1 MNNNAL
7 SKAKPLLEGLY
18 GDYKVDY
25 NLNKCS
31 EKDTLLKLLK
41 NHTPKC
47 VDKINTEG
55 SWRHIWDVSTYCFK
69 INKSSIEISDM
80 TELEESFYEFLEQ
93 LVYYDDRPFYAV
105 FDDEGSI
112 MVITAIPVDVKK
124 IRFTIYPYN
133 YNQNIPHLE

>member
-25 NLNKCS
+25 NLNKCN

-47 VDKINTEG
+47 VDKINTGG
-55 SWRHIWDVSTYCFK
+55 SYWHIWNKDNDLIRIRLEKYEMDYRRKVIPDVVDITIKKDVFIKEFK
-69 INKSSIEISDM
+69 QMLDEISR
-80 TELEESFYEFLEQ
+80 Y
-93 LVYYDDRPFYAV
+93 
-105 FDDEGSI
+105 
-112 MVITAIPVDVKK
+112 
-124 IRFTIYPYN
+124 
-133 YNQNIPHLE
+133 